1 MKIKST
7 FLLIEI
13 NKTDFTFILAENDND
28 KFSILH
34 KNSDLRKNVGENML
48 DNFESSFE
56 ILSNNIY
63 SIEQKF
69 NQTFK
74 EAIVVFGYCRPFSN

>member
-13 NKTDFTFILAENDND
+13 NKTDFTFILVENDND
-28 KFSILH
+28 KFSFFIKILTE
-34 KNSDLRKNVGENML
+34 KNVGENML
-48 DNFESSFE
+48 DKFESSFE

-74 EAIVVFGYCRPFSN
+74 EAISLGYCRLLSN